1 MAEELNNEV
10 EAVEQPVQ
18 KEEATPVSFDDGIIK
33 VDMSSLNNQEEQEQ
47 PLQETQE
54 AEQPVAETVTEVV
67 EETTT
72 KEPQP
77 ETVVEEQPSVLE
89 EVTDQPETVAEVV
102 ENLEEQ
108 VDKAIDEKMNSNV
121 ELPENVQKVVDF
133 INETN
138 GTLEDYVKLNQDYSQ
153 LNESQ
158 LLREYYENTKPH
170 LDREDI
176 DFLMEDNFSFDE
188 DIDDERDIRR
198 KKLAKREELAK
209 AKNHL
214 NGLKE
219 KYYDQIKGGSRL
231 NPEQKEAIDFFNRYK
246 KENEEATTVAK
257 KVSSIFN
264 DKTEKL
270 FSDEFK
276 GFDFNVGEK
285 KFRFKVNN
293 VDTVKNTQSD
303 LNNFI
308 KKFLNDKNEMEDA
321 AGYHKSLYTAMNAD
335 SIANHFYEQGKA
347 DAIKS
352 SVRNAK
358 NIDMNPRGTHEDV
371 RASNGWKVRA
381 VSTNQSSSK
390 LKIKS
395 RK

>member
-1 MAEELNNEV
+1 
-10 EAVEQPVQ
+10 
-18 KEEATPVSFDDGIIK
+18 
-33 VDMSSLNNQEEQEQ
+33 
-47 PLQETQE
+47 
-54 AEQPVAETVTEVV
+54 
-67 EETTT
+67 
-72 KEPQP
+72 
-77 ETVVEEQPSVLE
+77 
-89 EVTDQPETVAEVV
+89 
-102 ENLEEQ
+102 
-108 VDKAIDEKMNSNV
+108 
-121 ELPENVQKVVDF
+121 
-133 INETN
+133 
-138 GTLEDYVKLNQDYSQ
+138 
-153 LNESQ
+153 
-158 LLREYYENTKPH
+158 
-170 LDREDI
+170 
-176 DFLMEDNFSFDE
+176 MEDNFSFDE